1 MKKLVLIAGAATI
14 LSSCVIIN
22 PGEVGVRQ
30 TLGKLKATT
39 KTEGFMAINP
49 LITQVVKV
57 RTSTVNREVK
67 LNLPSKEGLN
77 VSAEISILYH
87 IQPDK
92 VTTILKEVGLDYE
105 RILILSSFR
114 SSAADVCAKY
124 YAKDMHSGKRGEIE
138 QAIKKLMIERLGGR
152 GVSIEG
158 IMLKSISLPNRLYR
172 AIEEKLKAEQ
182 QAQQMQFVLDRER
195 AEAERK
201 RIEAEGIKTAQKIL
215 KEGITKENIEWKS
228 LEVFRE
234 LSQSPNT
241 KIIITDGTT
250 PMIIDAK
257 KE

>member
-1 MKKLVLIAGAATI
+1 MKKLALIVGTATL
-14 LSSCVIIN
+14 LSSCVIVN
-22 PGEVGVRQ
+22 PGEVGVRK
-30 TLGKLKATT
+30 TLGKLKSNT
-39 KTEGFMAINP
+39 KTEGFMTINP

-57 RTSTVNREVK
+57 KTSTINREVK

-87 IQPDK
+87 IQADK

-138 QAIKKLMIERLGGR
+138 QAIKKLLIDRLKDR
-152 GVSIEG
+152 GVIIES
-158 IMLKSISLPNRLYR
+158 IMLKSISLPDRLYR

-182 QAQQMQFVLDRER
+182 QAQQMQFVLDREKS
-195 AEAERK
+195 EAERK
-201 RIEAEGIKTAQKIL
+201 RIEAEGIKTAQQIL

-228 LEVFRE
+228 LEVFKE

-241 KIIITDGTT
+241 KIIITNGST